1 VTGFYS
7 RTLQSADSAAT
18 FTKTN
23 CFKNLE
29 ELVSVSDTIFITT
42 PDGEIKNAWNSLVQ
56 LGKDL
61 SGYIICH
68 FSGSLSSLVF
78 SGAKATG
85 ASCCSIH
92 PMYAFSDK
100 YTSHLNF
107 HTAYLTIEGSER
119 AVFTMKELF
128 EKLGHKVLLLN
139 AKDKTKYHSAAV
151 LASNA
156 MVGLFQSSIDILADC
171 GFSEKDSQALLA
183 PLVEENVKKMLSVG
197 CVNAL
202 TGPVE
207 RADSDTVKKHLE
219 VLSGSLEGEIYRNLT
234 GKLIE
239 IAKIKNPD
247 RDYSEMEEL

>member
-23 CFKNLE
+23 VFKDLE
-29 ELVSVSDTIFITT
+29 KLVSASDTVFITT
-42 PDGEIKNAWNSLVQ
+42 PDGEIENVWNCMVHS
-56 LGKDL
+56 GKDL

-78 SGAKATG
+78 SGIEATG
-85 ASCCSIH
+85 ASGCSIH
-92 PMYAFSDK
+92 PMYAFSGK
-100 YTSHLNF
+100 FTSHLNF

-119 AVFTMKELF
+119 AVFNMKELF

-139 AKDKTKYHSAAV
+139 AKDKIKYHSAAV

-156 MVGLFQSSIDILADC
+156 VIGLFKSSLDILADC
-171 GFSEKDSQALLA
+171 GFSEEDAHALLA
-183 PLVEENVKKMLSVG
+183 PLVEENVRKMLDSG

-207 RADSDTVKKHLE
+207 RADTDTVKKHLE
-219 VLSGSLEGEIYRNLT
+219 VLSGSPEGDIYRSLT
-234 GKLIE
+234 KKLVE